1 MFIKQKRGQIS
12 SQIFVY
18 ILALI
23 IVAMILLFGYK
34 AISNMQK
41 RSEKVVLI
49 QFKTQLKNDVKQL
62 SNDYGS
68 VRIEKYKLPSGF
80 DEICFVDLKNVNPS
94 DIVNH
99 PIIKD
104 SVESGVKENI
114 FLLGKNNFDTL
125 YVKDLELSSY
135 PYLSCISSKIGS
147 VELRIE
153 GKGNAV
159 VIKTPPYQKYCQNA
173 KNGGL
178 CNGLDI
184 VFGSEYKSECCKEY
198 GLCC

>member
-1 MFIKQKRGQIS
+1 MFVKQKRGQIP

-41 RSEKVVLI
+41 RGEQVVLI
-49 QFKTQLKNDVKQL
+49 QFKTQLKNDVERL
-62 SNDYGS
+62 SSDYGS
-68 VRIEKYKLPSGF
+68 VRIGKYKLPSGF

-94 DIVNH
+94 DIMNH

-114 FLLGKNNFDTL
+114 FLLGKSNFDSI
-125 YVKDLELSSY
+125 YVEDLELSSY
-135 PYLSCISSKIGS
+135 PYFSCISSKIGS

-153 GKGNAV
+153 GKGNAA
-159 VIKTPPYQKYCQNA
+159 VIKTPPSQKYCQNA
-173 KNGGL
+173 QDGGL
-178 CNGLDI
+178 CDGLDI
-184 VFGSEYKSECCKEY
+184 VFGSGYKSDCCKEY